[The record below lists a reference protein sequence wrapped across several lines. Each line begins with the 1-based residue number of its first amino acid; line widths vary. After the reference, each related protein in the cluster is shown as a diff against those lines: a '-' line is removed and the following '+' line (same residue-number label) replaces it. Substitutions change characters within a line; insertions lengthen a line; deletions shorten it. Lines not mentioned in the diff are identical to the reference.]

1 MTKRRLIIVAFAL
14 VGAVLGVAF
23 GALAAP
29 TAERYT
35 ASVNVAMIP
44 APTLTTVESSS
55 FWEVLTRGQI
65 SRTAAIVYEDPR
77 WLASAAKAADV
88 RQSEL
93 TLTAS
98 ALPDTSVI
106 AVTVTAS
113 SSAAAEAALSDVLVT
128 AAPEVA
134 AVTAPFLTKVLS
146 PTQGAAQPVPLP
158 GRAQVAAAGALAG
171 LLAGGSIGWY
181 FLRRRSVQRLAGDHS
196 ADIVPTDVSQLHNVG
211 QDDDGGQL
219 DDVGDHA
226 KHRGWRV

>member
-1 MTKRRLIIVAFAL
+1 MTKRRIIISGFAL
-14 VGAVLGVAF
+14 VGTVLGVVF
-23 GALAAP
+23 GALTAP

-44 APTLTTVESSS
+44 APTLTTVEASS

-77 WLASAAKAADV
+77 WLASAAKAANV
-88 RQSEL
+88 RQSDL

-113 SSAAAEAALSDVLVT
+113 SPAAAEAGLSDVLMT

-134 AVTAPFLTKVLS
+134 AVTAPFLAKVLS

-158 GRAQVAAAGALAG
+158 NRSQVAAAGALAG

-181 FLRRRSVQRLAGDHS
+181 VLRRRSGPRVADDPS
-196 ADIVPTDVSQLHNVG
+196 ADTVPTDDAL
-211 QDDDGGQL
+211 QL
-219 DDVGDHA
+219 DDVGHDDAVVEEHA
-226 KHRGWRV
+226 RHRGW